1 MTEELKNNLIEI
13 MAENLTMLRA
23 KLDLTQAELA
33 EVVGISRYTL
43 IAIEKKQRKM
53 TWNTFLSLLLVFS
66 KNDSTYK
73 LLEAIGVY
81 NSELNDF
88 LNLKSIGKV
97 NGGQEYEQK
106 II

>member
-1 MTEELKNNLIEI
+1 MTEELKNNLIEV

-43 IAIEKKQRKM
+43 IAIETKQRKM

-66 KNDSTYK
+66 KNESTYK

>member
-1 MTEELKNNLIEI
+1 

-23 KLDLTQAELA
+23 KLDLAQAELA

-66 KNDSTYK
+66 KNKGTYK
-73 LLEAIGVY
+73 LLETIGVY
-81 NSELNDF
+81 NDELNDF
-88 LNLKSIGKV
+88 LNLKNISREVMRGENK
-97 NGGQEYEQK
+97 
-106 II
+106 

>member
-1 MTEELKNNLIEI
+1 MTEELKNNLIEV

-66 KNDSTYK
+66 KNESTYK

-88 LNLKSIGKV
+88 LNLKNISREVMRGENK
-97 NGGQEYEQK
+97 
-106 II
+106 

>member
-1 MTEELKNNLIEI
+1 MTEELKNNLIEV

-53 TWNTFLSLLLVFS
+53 TWNTFLSLLLIFS
-66 KNDSTYK
+66 KNDSTHK

-97 NGGQEYEQK
+97 NGGQEHEQK

>member
-1 MTEELKNNLIEI
+1 MTEELKNNLIEV

-66 KNDSTYK
+66 KNESTYK

>member
-1 MTEELKNNLIEI
+1 MTEELKNNLIEV

-66 KNDSTYK
+66 KNEGTYK
-73 LLEAIGVY
+73 LLETIGVY
-81 NSELNDF
+81 NDELNDF
-88 LNLKSIGKV
+88 LNLKNISREVMRGENK
-97 NGGQEYEQK
+97 
-106 II
+106 